1 MADDIVEVDRASA
14 TSPVGVV
21 RLVGIRSLPLSVDE
35 VVEAVADPAA
45 GGTTV
50 FIGTVR
56 SSDDGRDVVA
66 LRYEAHPDAVAVLS
80 EVAEQVA
87 AKHHAIAVAAV
98 HRTGLLAIG
107 DLAVVVAV
115 AAGHRGEA
123 FAAGKELIDEVK
135 ARVPI
140 WKQQSF
146 ADGAVAW
153 VGIETTLDVEG

>member
-1 MADDIVEVDRASA
+1 MADNTVDVGDAPKKSRA
-14 TSPVGVV
+14 GVV
-21 RLVGIRSLPLSVDE
+21 RLVGIRDQPLSVDE
-35 VVEAVADPAA
+35 VLTAVADPAA

-56 SSDDGRDVVA
+56 SEDDGRDVSS
-66 LRYEAHPDAVAVLS
+66 LRYEAHPDAVAVLE

-87 AKHHAIAVAAV
+87 GKHHAIAVAAV

-146 ADGAVAW
+146 TDGAVAW
-153 VGIETTLDVEG
+153 VGIETRLDVEG